1 MQRGFLT
8 SVFMPVVG
16 LERVFHL
23 EPLDD
28 PGFAVLSGGTQHCPS
43 RYLVGAW
50 RRHLVWNEVDR
61 FCHRTSPWELLHDR
75 DTLVSF
81 DEHTIPRWTKKFVI
95 RKGFSTTRNKYMRCE
110 KLYTGYEPQLRRF
123 VTIKATPGNV
133 ELRDVSE
140 LLTRR
145 VLRFGRPSELH
156 AIFDAGAGKSDAN
169 VRALL
174 ELAETTENLE
184 VTLRACRYPHRL
196 KLWKQLPSELFT
208 TYEEP
213 GVCEGAPPKEIRLA
227 ETTTCLKGESEADS
241 VRTIVCREVVPG
253 PKKDRWHPLHTS
265 HAAEVFG
272 SQEVLEEFRLRQHH
286 EQGHRVQV
294 HDEYLD
300 AATCGYD
307 KQSPNRKR
315 PRFCR
320 GPLQMVGWLTALVY
334 NACADLAEGL
344 GGGWEDAFVRT
355 LRGTFFNRP
364 GNLYCTPTAL
374 IVCFEREF
382 SEQDQLLPTIDRINA
397 EQHRIPWLDNRLLVL
412 SVSPTTQPRA
422 GP

>member
-1 MQRGFLT
+1 
-8 SVFMPVVG
+8 
-16 LERVFHL
+16 
-23 EPLDD
+23 
-28 PGFAVLSGGTQHCPS
+28 
-43 RYLVGAW
+43 
-50 RRHLVWNEVDR
+50 
-61 FCHRTSPWELLHDR
+61 
-75 DTLVSF
+75 
-81 DEHTIPRWTKKFVI
+81 
-95 RKGFSTTRNKYMRCE
+95 
-110 KLYTGYEPQLRRF
+110 
-123 VTIKATPGNV
+123 
-133 ELRDVSE
+133 
-140 LLTRR
+140 
-145 VLRFGRPSELH
+145 
-156 AIFDAGAGKSDAN
+156 
-169 VRALL
+169 
-174 ELAETTENLE
+174 
-184 VTLRACRYPHRL
+184 
-196 KLWKQLPSELFT
+196 
-208 TYEEP
+208 
-213 GVCEGAPPKEIRLA
+213 
-227 ETTTCLKGESEADS
+227 
-241 VRTIVCREVVPG
+241 VCREVVPG

-272 SQEVLEEFRLRQHH
+272 SQEVREEFRLRQHH

-382 SEQDQLLPTIDRINA
+382 SEQDKLLPTIDRLNA